1 VETALTR
8 ATRSY
13 AALAA
18 GALMVALI
26 AALALIGPPPGLP
39 KLHFEA
45 RGIVQEQPAAID
57 RVEIRTGRDS
67 VAFRRVRSG
76 SWIFDRPEGSNVPS
90 ELASHLDNALQ
101 FMHVSEPA
109 RSLEPADY
117 AGARF
122 TEFGLDPPRYVISL
136 EKADRSVAV
145 ADFGTLNPAS
155 TSQYV
160 RLVGQPT
167 LYLMPRHV
175 GAEWELTADRAKRLS
190 PPDAE
195 SGGEAT
201 AGVKRLAG
209 LLLPVSIE
217 RVWAVEI
224 VFKGKLHRLER
235 DDAGNWLLHVGQHTH
250 SSNTSAHVADPG
262 QARIIATALAAL
274 DQTQIEGLVA
284 RHPDSSELEHSGLER
299 PMMIALVYQ
308 RDNSSP
314 LARIEIGNMA
324 EDGFGRYARI
334 AGSGDVVTIA
344 AYEAERLIDL
354 LKTIGSAS

>member
-1 VETALTR
+1 VETAVTR
-8 ATRSY
+8 AARSY

-26 AALALIGPPPGLP
+26 AALALTGRSPGLP
-39 KLHFEA
+39 ELHFESH
-45 RGIVQEQPAAID
+45 GIVREQPSAVA
-57 RVEIRTGRDS
+57 RVEIRTDRDL
-67 VAFRRVRSG
+67 VAFHRTQSG
-76 SWIFDRPEGSNVPS
+76 AWIFDRPDAPGVPS
-90 ELASHLDNALQ
+90 ELASHLDAALQ
-101 FMHVSEPA
+101 FMHVSEPT
-109 RSLEPADY
+109 RTLEPTEY
-117 AGARF
+117 SGARF
-122 TEFGLDPPRYVISL
+122 TDFGLDPPAYLVAL
-136 EKADRSVAV
+136 EKADRSVIV
-145 ADFGTLNPAS
+145 ADFGTLNAAS

-175 GAEWELTADRAKRLS
+175 GAEWELTADMAKRLS
-190 PPDAE
+190 PPAAE
-195 SGGEAT
+195 SGNDAT
-201 AGVKRLAG
+201 AGAKRLAG
-209 LLLPVSIE
+209 LLPASID
-217 RVWAVEI
+217 RIWAVEI

-235 DDAGNWLLHVGQHTH
+235 DSAGNWLLHVGQHTH
-250 SSNTSAHVADPG
+250 SDNTPAHLADPG

-284 RHPDSSELEHSGLER
+284 RHPDSSQLEHYGLGR
-299 PMMIALVYQ
+299 PMLIAFVYQ

-314 LARIEIGNMA
+314 LARIDIGNMA

-354 LKTIGSAS
+354 LKTIGAAS